1 MRTIVIGGSPGA
13 GKSSASKKLADS
25 IKNSVL
31 IETDHFF
38 EYLTEPVDPSTSAA
52 KAQNETVIS
61 AYTEATNAY
70 RKGGYTV
77 ILEGV
82 IGPWLFPIL
91 VPTLGRFNYF
101 LLHTSL
107 DTVRKRV
114 SSRSSKQVSLG
125 KVARMHPQF
134 EKVLADYGNHVIDTE
149 NSTPDAVAMK
159 ILAKIEDGCCEVCA
173 A

>member
-13 GKSSASKKLADS
+13 GKSSASKELVKG
-25 IKNSVL
+25 IEKSVL

-38 EYLTEPVDPSTSAA
+38 DYLNDPIDPSISAA

-61 AYTEATNAY
+61 AYAAATNAY

-91 VPTLGRFNYF
+91 VPVLGRFDYF
-101 LLHTSL
+101 LLHTTL
-107 DTVRKRV
+107 DTVKRRV
-114 SSRSSKQVSLG
+114 ASRSSTHLSVG
-125 KVARMHPQF
+125 KVERMHPQF
-134 EKVLADYGNHVIDTE
+134 ENALSSVALHVIDTE
-149 NSTPDAVAMK
+149 HSGPADVAMM
-159 ILAKIEDGCCEVCA
+159 ILKKVEEGSCEVHA
-173 A
+173 T